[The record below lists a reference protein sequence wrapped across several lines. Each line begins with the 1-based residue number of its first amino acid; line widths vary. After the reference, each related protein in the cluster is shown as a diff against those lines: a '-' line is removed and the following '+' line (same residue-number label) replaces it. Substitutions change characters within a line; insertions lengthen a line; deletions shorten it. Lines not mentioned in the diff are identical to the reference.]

1 MSKDKENEIRY
12 RLKILSQIEP
22 SQEASEAAVKKVK
35 DTLEKNQG
43 SSGTQIRRPFFNIAI
58 LKFAIAAVLLM
69 CFGFIAGRLAAP
81 AQPDMEEIQELVDAR
96 LVKFAEQ
103 TLAASSTLM
112 DQRINEM
119 IVLVEA
125 ARENDRRQI
134 AAALDKIVYDIRTDT
149 ARLGNGLVTLAARTN
164 DLHKYEQN

>member
-22 SQEASEAAVKKVK
+22 SQEASEAAAQKVK
-35 DTLEKNQG
+35 DTLEKTQSG
-43 SSGTQIRRPFFNIAI
+43 SGTRIRRPFFNAAI
-58 LKFAIAAVLLM
+58 LKFAAAAVLLIGL
-69 CFGFIAGRLAAP
+69 GFIAGRLAAP
-81 AQPDMEEIQELVDAR
+81 AQPDMEDIQKLIDAR
-96 LVKFAEQ
+96 LSKFAEQ

-125 ARENDRRQI
+125 ARENDRKQI
-134 AAALDKIVYDIRTDT
+134 AAALDKIMYDIRADTD
-149 ARLGNGLVTLAARTN
+149 RLGSGLVALAARTN